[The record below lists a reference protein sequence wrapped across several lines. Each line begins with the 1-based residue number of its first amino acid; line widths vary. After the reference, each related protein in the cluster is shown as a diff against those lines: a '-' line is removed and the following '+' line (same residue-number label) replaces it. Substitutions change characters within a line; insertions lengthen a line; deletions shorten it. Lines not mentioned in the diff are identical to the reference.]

1 MLNRITR
8 IVYASDLNHGSRPAF
23 RMAVELAIQH
33 KARLYFVHVIEPFSE
48 SRKEIIES
56 YLPEGVS
63 LKHLND
69 TLGEHKERI
78 TQRIADFLDT
88 ELTDEITLPYPPEA
102 IVLVNSPEQ
111 GVLSAAHQQS
121 ADLIVMGARK
131 TSAASRLFL
140 GSTAHKV
147 MNKTDIP
154 VLIVPLNT
162 PSQHD

>member
-1 MLNRITR
+1 MLNRISH

-33 KARLYFVHVIEPFSE
+33 KARISFVHIIEPFSE
-48 SRKEIIES
+48 SRREIIES
-56 YLPEGVS
+56 YLPEGVN

-69 TLGEHKERI
+69 TLDEHKERI
-78 TQRIADFLDT
+78 KSRIAEFLKS
-88 ELTDEITLPYPPEA
+88 ELNEGVVLPNAPEA
-102 IVLVNSPEQ
+102 IVLVDAPEQ
-111 GVLSAAHQQS
+111 GILKAARQQN

-147 MNKTDIP
+147 MNKTEIP